1 MNYGLKNMPRVLY
14 LGVFKHGSA
23 GIYRSDA
30 IERSDC
36 KVERYPYRE
45 REAEVGA
52 AERDKE
58 IVKLSVDK
66 DIVIFPKCYEVD
78 SSVVSRC
85 KENGA
90 TTVFF
95 HMDPLKSSLKGEIAK
110 KLGVCDLSFFSI
122 NEVFDWATTIRRDN
136 VFLINEG
143 FDPLIDFPVDVPFVR
158 DVGFIGNIRWHREK
172 YHQAINFDVI
182 QNAYGHD
189 HAIEVCKTKI
199 NLNFTHGGTSD
210 RTYKILAA
218 GGFLL
223 TEPWDRMPFKKM
235 KHLDVF
241 TSVEELRNK
250 IDYWIEHEDERMK
263 IAAKGMEEV
272 QKFSWDTW
280 AAEILIKVAEFW
292 HERGK

>member
-1 MNYGLKNMPRVLY
+1 MPKGLY

-30 IERSDC
+30 LERTGC
-36 KVERYPYRE
+36 EVERYPYRQ
-45 REAEVGA
+45 REAEIGA
-52 AERDKE
+52 AGRNKE
-58 IVKLSVDK
+58 IIDLSVGN
-66 DIVIFPKCYEVD
+66 DIVVFPKCYEVD

-122 NEVFDWATTIRRDN
+122 SEVFDWATTIRRDN
-136 VFLINEG
+136 VFLISEG

-158 DVGFIGNIRWHREK
+158 DVGFIGSIRWHREK

-182 QNAYGHD
+182 QNAFGHD
-189 HAIEVCKTKI
+189 HAIEVSQTKI

-223 TEPWDRMPFKKM
+223 SEPWNRMPFKKM

-241 TSVEELRNK
+241 TSVEELRSK
-250 IDYWIEHEDERMK
+250 IDYWLEHEDERRE
-263 IAAKGMEEV
+263 IAARGMEEV
-272 QKFSWDTW
+272 QKFSWNAW
-280 AAEILIKVAEFW
+280 AVDILIKVAEYE
-292 HERGK
+292 HGRGK